1 MSRPYLREEPIM
13 RPLLPLALALAVAAG
28 LLFGRFQEDIMRVGR
43 ISSQVAGL
51 FGEDGAGKATLMRLA
66 AILLDPGQG
75 SLDLVEE
82 EPRQDGEDLERGFGH
97 VHGDGALLPGLL
109 PGLLPYLQVDEVLE
123 QHCKTIPARDEQLAM
138 GLADPSCLEGRSL
151 TGVGQPRRVVV
162 THTIAHRTL
171 LLLLDEPADGLDST
185 TRRGPREVTLL
196 APHTLEGVVVEPVEV
211 IR

>member
-82 EPRQDGEDLERGFGH
+82 AERRSTKRGEDF
-97 VHGDGALLPGLL
+97 
-109 PGLLPYLQVDEVLE
+109 
-123 QHCKTIPARDEQLAM
+123 
-138 GLADPSCLEGRSL
+138 
-151 TGVGQPRRVVV
+151 
-162 THTIAHRTL
+162 
-171 LLLLDEPADGLDST
+171 
-185 TRRGPREVTLL
+185 
-196 APHTLEGVVVEPVEV
+196 
-211 IR
+211 